1 MAKRFRSFIKR
12 REQLRP
18 WLILTQEGVLDVGR
32 IDHAECSRREHARK
46 TNWCTG
52 VSLPTLLRF
61 KSKEGD
67 MRLYYADAFERSPW
81 KGRLVGGL
89 AILWG
94 LLFVALMANMLL
106 HPGQ

>member
-1 MAKRFRSFIKR
+1 MWVESIMQNAPGANTPGKQIGALVF
-12 REQLRP
+12 
-18 WLILTQEGVLDVGR
+18 GVLLTV
-32 IDHAECSRREHARK
+32 A
-46 TNWCTG
+46 G
-52 VSLPTLLRF
+52 VVQLKWPLSLPTLLRF